1 MLAVIARR
9 VCAGGVT
16 FAQVGRGGSEWLTA
30 QADAQRTSWI
40 RTDAKISV
48 EALSKPGFELQWTS
62 KLDNQP
68 RGVERARRRASPRT
82 A

>member
-1 MLAVIARR
+1 MRASTSDARR
-9 VCAGGVT
+9 SSPPSLAGSVA

-40 RTDAKISV
+40 RTDDKISV
-48 EALSKPGFELQWTS
+48 EALSKPGFELQWTA

-68 RGVERARRRASPRT
+68 RGAT